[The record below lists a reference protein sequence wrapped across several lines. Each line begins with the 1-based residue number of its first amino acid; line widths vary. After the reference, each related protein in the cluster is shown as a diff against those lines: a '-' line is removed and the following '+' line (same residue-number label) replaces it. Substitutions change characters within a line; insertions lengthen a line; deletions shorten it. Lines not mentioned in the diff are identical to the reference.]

1 MPKDISVMAGQLG
14 HGLLL
19 TLGMTALA
27 FAGAVLLGLLL
38 AVFRISPVLP
48 LRAVATAYVT
58 VFRNIPLLV
67 LLVLFVFGLPDVGLL
82 FSLFFTVTL
91 TMALYWAAFI
101 CEVIRAGIRTVA
113 IGQAEAARALG
124 LSTGQVL
131 RHVILPQALRS
142 MVQPLANIF
151 IGLAL
156 STSLAAAVGVAEL
169 TGQAQFVMLK
179 YDNPLTSFAVTTAVY
194 VLITLSCALLAGRI
208 ERKVAI
214 RA

>member
-1 MPKDISVMAGQLG
+1 MPKDISEMAGQFG

-19 TLGMTALA
+19 TLAMTALV

-48 LRAVATAYVT
+48 LRAAAATYVT

-101 CEVIRAGIRTVA
+101 CEVVRAGIRTVPM
-113 IGQAEAARALG
+113 GQAEAARALG

-131 RHVILPQALRS
+131 RHVILPQALRR
-142 MVQPLANIF
+142 MVQPLASIF

-169 TGQAQFVMLK
+169 TGQAQFIMLK

-194 VLITLSCALLAGRI
+194 VLITLSCGLLAGRV

-214 RA
+214 GT